1 MRITGT
7 HFAYFQV
14 CHRKLW
20 LFSHGITMEHSSDL
34 VMEGKLIHETTYPQR
49 PQRFEE
55 LEIDGIKIDFY
66 DTANK
71 RIHEIKK
78 SASLEAA
85 HEWQLKYYLYVLK
98 QRGIEGASGLL
109 EYPRSRQTKEIWLSS
124 LDEEAIQGM
133 LQQIDTLIHSDE
145 CPPKERMKICKSC
158 AYHDF
163 CWANETPPTP

>member
-1 MRITGT
+1 
-7 HFAYFQV
+7 
-14 CHRKLW
+14 
-20 LFSHGITMEHSSDL
+20 MEHSSDL
-34 VMEGKLIHETTYPQR
+34 VKEGKLIHETSYRQR

-78 SASLEAA
+78 SASIEAA

-98 QRGIEGASGLL
+98 QRGIEGASGVL

-124 LDEEAIQGM
+124 LDEEAIQ
-133 LQQIDTLIHSDE
+133 DTLRQINALINRDV
-145 CPPKERMKICKSC
+145 CPPKARMKICKSC

-163 CWANETPPTP
+163 CWTNEIPPTP

>member
-20 LFSHGITMEHSSDL
+20 LFSHGINMEQNSEL
-34 VMEGKLIHETTYPQR
+34 VQEGKLIHETAYPQR
-49 PQRFEE
+49 PQRYEE
-55 LEIDGIKIDFY
+55 IEIDGIKIDFY
-66 DTANK
+66 DTVKK

-78 SASLEAA
+78 SASLEPA

-98 QRGIEGASGLL
+98 QHGIEKASGLL

-124 LDEEAIQGM
+124 VDEEVIQSM
-133 LQQIDTLIHSDE
+133 LEQIDTLIQSDD
-145 CPPKERMKICKSC
+145 CPEKLKMKICRSC

-163 CWANETPPTP
+163 CWISDTPTIP